1 MKTVIYTLLATLMAV
16 FGFVSMEA
24 AVDGYYQVAA
34 LSLTPIA
41 ILGVLWS
48 YIDYHS

>member
-1 MKTVIYTLLATLMAV
+1 MKTVIYTLLAILMAV
-16 FGFVSMEA
+16 FGFTSMDA
-24 AVDGYYQVAA
+24 AIDGYYQVSA
-34 LSLTPIA
+34 LALTPVA